1 MPVTL
6 SEFVKDAVARLGA
19 CYPLEE
25 ARAVVLALYSDVL
38 DLPSYT
44 HMIEP
49 SYILD
54 GDVYSRLN
62 DCLRRLEGMEPL
74 QYVTGKSC
82 FYGHVFNVNPSV
94 LIPRPETE
102 ELCRHALEHA
112 SDSHGF
118 RVLDMCTGSGCIA
131 WTMSHALR
139 RAKVFG
145 CDFSDEALKTAAS
158 QDLDAPS
165 PVFFKMDL
173 LNDVF
178 PVTGGFDL
186 MLSNPPYVTDS
197 EKGLMS
203 SNVLDYEPA
212 SALFVSDEDP
222 LVFYKAI
229 VSLAAEHL
237 NEGGTGIVE
246 INERFGA
253 RCLELFISNGF
264 CNSRIIKDLNDKDR
278 FCLFSRGRY

>member
-1 MPVTL
+1 M
-6 SEFVKDAVARLGA
+6 
-19 CYPLEE
+19 
-25 ARAVVLALYSDVL
+25 
-38 DLPSYT
+38 
-44 HMIEP
+44 
-49 SYILD
+49 
-54 GDVYSRLN
+54 
-62 DCLRRLEGMEPL
+62 
-74 QYVTGKSC
+74 
-82 FYGHVFNVNPSV
+82 
-94 LIPRPETE
+94 
-102 ELCRHALEHA
+102 
-112 SDSHGF
+112 
-118 RVLDMCTGSGCIA
+118 
-131 WTMSHALR
+131 
-139 RAKVFG
+139 
-145 CDFSDEALKTAAS
+145 
-158 QDLDAPS
+158 DAPS

-186 MLSNPPYVTDS
+186 ILSNPPYVTDS
-197 EKGLMS
+197 EKELMS

-229 VSLAAEHL
+229 ISLAAEHM

>member
-6 SEFVKDAVARLGA
+6 SGFVKDAVARLRA

-25 ARAVVLALYSDVL
+25 ARAVVLGLYSDVL

-44 HMIEP
+44 HVIEP

-54 GDVYSRLN
+54 GDVHSRLN

-74 QYVTGKSC
+74 QYVTGKSR

-118 RVLDMCTGSGCIA
+118 RVLDLCTGSGCIA

-139 RAKVFG
+139 HAKVFG
-145 CDFSDEALKTAAS
+145 CDFFDEALKTAAS

-186 MLSNPPYVTDS
+186 ILSNPPYVTDS
-197 EKGLMS
+197 EKELMS

-229 VSLAAEHL
+229 ISLAAEHM